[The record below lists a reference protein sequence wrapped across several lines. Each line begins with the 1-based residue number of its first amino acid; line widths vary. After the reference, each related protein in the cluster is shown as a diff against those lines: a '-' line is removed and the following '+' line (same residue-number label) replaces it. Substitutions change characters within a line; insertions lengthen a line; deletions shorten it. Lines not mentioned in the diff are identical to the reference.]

1 MYDAGHNQM
10 DNTSHAID
18 RVIEGAQEYV
28 SSKAGSSA
36 HLQDLGSLLLNL
48 SRENLHPFLLLGDD
62 RFKFGDGCLKV
73 FALLRVT
80 QRGIAAAHTAERNF
94 RRMRLGLD
102 ERPAH
107 CRYP

>member
-1 MYDAGHNQM
+1 MFSATCGAGLL
-10 DNTSHAID
+10 TSSW
-18 RVIEGAQEYV
+18 G
-28 SSKAGSSA
+28 A

-62 RFKFGDGCLKV
+62 RFKFGDGCLEV

-94 RRMRLGLD
+94 RRMRLGLLD
-102 ERPAH
+102 IQS
-107 CRYP
+107 C